1 MSDFLKHEQAFCG
14 DELDKRKGL
23 KVLVLGAGSLGS
35 WVVDILSRQGYEKI
49 SVIDFDKVEPAN
61 LGNQNYDSSDISKKK
76 VTQLA
81 TKVFKRLGIKIS
93 PIDQKL
99 TKDNAS
105 KLIKGHDLVID
116 TFDNAESRN
125 AANVECCKLGIDI
138 LHAGVGS
145 MGFFD
150 IAWGNS
156 EYCAHEAKG
165 RDICD
170 YPMAVN
176 LIFLCSSYTCEI
188 VNKYCASN
196 EKVGAEFWIKS
207 LSFARK

>member
-1 MSDFLKHEQAFCG
+1 MSDFLKHEHAFCG
-14 DELDKRKGL
+14 EEIDKRKNA

-35 WVVDILSRQGYEKI
+35 WIVDILSRQGYEKL

-81 TKVFKRLGIKIS
+81 TKVFKRLGIKIN

-99 TKDNAS
+99 TKDNAA
-105 KLIKGHDLVID
+105 KLIKGHDIVVD

-125 AANVECCKLGIDI
+125 AANAECLKLGIDI

-150 IAWGNS
+150 ILWGD
-156 EYCAHEAKG
+156 EKYRADEAKG

-176 LIFLCSSYTCEI
+176 LIFLCSSYACEI
-188 VNKYCASN
+188 INKYCASN
-196 EKVGAEFWIKS
+196 QKVGAEFWIKS
-207 LSFARK
+207 LSFTRK